1 MKQNMSVE
9 ARKKK
14 KHFGLVNIEVII
26 QTNPK
31 DKLVMQIKH
40 QKNMHVSIEH
50 RKILLSKK
58 LLQESYK
65 LLKEPYSEKLLETY
79 INA

>member
-1 MKQNMSVE
+1 MSVE

-14 KHFGLVNIEVII
+14 KHFGLVNIELII

-31 DKLVMQIKH
+31 DKLVMQIKL

-65 LLKEPYSEKLLETY
+65 LLKESYSEKLLETY

>member
-1 MKQNMSVE
+1 MSVE

-65 LLKEPYSEKLLETY
+65 LLKESYSEKLLETY

>member
-1 MKQNMSVE
+1 MSVE

-58 LLQESYK
+58 LLQESHK
-65 LLKEPYSEKLLETY
+65 LLKESYSEKLLETY

>member
-1 MKQNMSVE
+1 MSVE

-31 DKLVMQIKH
+31 DKLVMQIKY

-65 LLKEPYSEKLLETY
+65 LLKESYSEKLLETY